1 MTGHIE
7 RGTAPVSAIIPC
19 YRCARTIDRAVASVA
34 TQSRVPTE
42 LILVEDGSGD
52 GTLEHLQSL
61 AGRHPPGWIR
71 IVALPENRG
80 AADARN
86 AGWELATQPYVAFLD
101 SDDAWH
107 ARKIELQH
115 GFMASRPEVALCAHR
130 HEVLESPGVPENAI
144 DGLSAQAISKLSLLM
159 SNNFFAP
166 TMMMLRRELPYRFLS
181 GRRHVDD
188 HLLWL
193 QIVCA
198 GLPFVRLSAKLAFTY
213 KRPYGESGLSSQ
225 LWEMEKAELENYWI
239 LRRAGCIGSASA
251 LALSALSLG
260 KFMRR
265 VFLVCLWRLGR
276 AVGSRSN

>member
-1 MTGHIE
+1 MTVRDG

-19 YRCARTIDRAVASVA
+19 YRCARTIDRAVTSVA
-34 TQSRVPTE
+34 TQSRIPAE

-61 AGRHPPGWIR
+61 AARHPPGWIR
-71 IVALPENRG
+71 IVALSENRG

-107 ARKIELQH
+107 TRKIELQH

-130 HEVLESPGVPENAI
+130 HEVLESPAVPDNEI
-144 DGLSAQAISKLSLLM
+144 DGLSAQAISKLSLLL

-166 TMMMLRRELPYRFLS
+166 TMMMLKRELPYRFLS
-181 GRRHVDD
+181 GRRHADD

-225 LWEMEKAELENYWI
+225 LREMEKAELENYWI
-239 LRRAGCIGSASA
+239 LRREGCIGVASA
-251 LALSALSLG
+251 LALSALSLA
-260 KFMRR
+260 KFARR
-265 VFLVCLWRLGR
+265 VLLVSLRRAWRL
-276 AVGSRSN
+276 AWQ